1 MDVPSEVLGVAH
13 AFLRKVRRSGAENVM
28 AVCPFHR
35 KLDGSEESTPSFAL
49 SLTKGVYFCHS
60 CHAKGS
66 LYTFFKEMG
75 LDRQTIH
82 MRYGLLLEQAAR
94 NMPAKPDPGRPREIW
109 VDLTSAIDE
118 ALLGLF
124 EHDVSPLLPSFE
136 QETLEHFD
144 VGWDG
149 WYNRV
154 TFPIRDMD
162 GKLVAISG
170 RAVYPDQNPRYKIY
184 EEEYRVWDFPPR
196 YGWNRRTALWNACAV
211 YPDLLLSGNPGQNFI
226 VVVEGF
232 KAAMWVW
239 QAGITNVVALLGS
252 YLSWEQ
258 GWVLERLGV
267 PVYLFLDNNDPGW
280 RGQLDAAA
288 RLTEKGVTVRFIEYP
303 ERLDDDE
310 DAQPDSLTELEVL
323 QQKARAPTYR
333 DWLLKQH

>member
-1 MDVPSEVLGVAH
+1 MDVQAEVLAVAH
-13 AFLRKVRRSGAENVM
+13 AFLRKVGRSGAENIM
-28 AVCPFHR
+28 AICPFHR
-35 KLDGSEESTPSFAL
+35 KMDGSEESTPSFSM

-82 MRYGLLLEQAAR
+82 LRYGLLLDEAAK
-94 NMPAKPDPGRPREIW
+94 NMPARPDPARPQEVW
-109 VDLTSAIDE
+109 VELTSAIDE

-124 EHDVSPLLPSFE
+124 DHDVSALMPAFE
-136 QETLEHFD
+136 QETLRHFD

-162 GKLVAISG
+162 GKLIAISG
-170 RAVYPDQNPRYKIY
+170 RTVYPDVLPKYKIY

-196 YGWNRRTALWNACAV
+196 YGWNKRAALWNAHAV
-211 YPDLLLSGNPGQNFI
+211 YPEVHFSDPDSSFV

-258 GWVLERLGV
+258 GWILERLGV
-267 PVYLFLDNNDPGW
+267 PVYLFLDNNDAGW
-280 RGQLDAAA
+280 RGQLDAAP
-288 RLTEKGVTVRFIEYP
+288 RLKQRGLDVRFIEYP
-303 ERLDDDE
+303 ERLQDDE

-323 QQKARAPTYR
+323 EQKARAPKYG